1 MINKIRIEKRIF
13 TRSLKYPIYKYLN
26 ENKYEN
32 KYEYRGKIF
41 SSNYNWNY
49 KMSYEYNID
58 ALDSE
63 VLTRCKQIDIE
74 LDVDRT
80 GEESSVK
87 ALDDFFR
94 FLEDGVNE

>member
-13 TRSLKYPIYKYLN
+13 TRSLKYPIYKYL
-26 ENKYEN
+26 YEN
-32 KYEYRGKIF
+32 KFEYRGKIF
-41 SSNYNWNY
+41 SSNYNWNN
-49 KMSYEYNID
+49 KMSYYYNID

-80 GEESSVK
+80 CEESSVK

-94 FLEDGVNE
+94 FLDDGVND